1 MKNCPNCGAA
11 LPDDSKACPVCGYV
25 LQQKIPRGDL
35 TKEAST
41 KEESTDLAKSGEVPA
56 TATTDSVSAEA
67 GEKLAKEVSADLE
80 ATASTAVPE
89 EATPESAV
97 TEEAT
102 SQETELAEIAEVA
115 EVRPEVTAASSGT
128 EDVVKAT
135 HEIGTS
141 DTKVEEE
148 GVSEPT
154 APELTESPSLEGD
167 KSSSESLPHETEEQG
182 ESPEEATKRA
192 TTSSETVAKTFTK
205 KPELTVLPGGKQAEE
220 ETEGPTPGDH
230 LLGYFRFLNRQILSP
245 NFNQIGPATKAEK
258 WYGVA
263 SFLII
268 VLSNGFAL
276 SRLLTSLIYRV
287 LGMIQSFGLQF
298 QYRGSSLLF
307 FFELSLYLAVA
318 GVVYLLAYYLVAGK
332 IFGRPV
338 QFLQALGELM
348 APASLAVYL
357 SLGAVVFSLLLS
369 DMSKG
374 ILTFVVASL
383 LLVGVSFVGNL
394 WQTPNLTGRFNRFYT
409 ILLTSL
415 VCLLVLVLVSR
426 FFLTGMLQDLPI
438 QQVPTGIEDLFGESD
453 LFY

>member
-11 LPDDSKACPVCGYV
+11 LPEDSKACPVCGYV

-41 KEESTDLAKSGEVPA
+41 KEESADLAKSGETPA
-56 TATTDSVSAEA
+56 TATTDRVSAEA
-67 GEKLAKEVSADLE
+67 GEKLAKEVPAELE
-80 ATASTAVPE
+80 TATSTAVPE
-89 EATPESAV
+89 EVTPESTV
-97 TEEAT
+97 TEEGT
-102 SQETELAEIAEVA
+102 FQEVEVAEVA
-115 EVRPEVTAASSGT
+115 EARQEVTAASGGA
-128 EDVVKAT
+128 EEAVKAT
-135 HEIGTS
+135 HETGTS
-141 DTKVEEE
+141 ETEVKEEA
-148 GVSEPT
+148 VSEPT
-154 APELTESPSLEGD
+154 APELTETPTLEGD
-167 KSSSESLPHETEEQG
+167 RSSSESLPAEIEDDH
-182 ESPEEATKRA
+182 KRA
-192 TTSSETVAKTFTK
+192 ITSSEIATKTFTK
-205 KPELTVLPGGKQAEE
+205 KPELTVLSGGKQEEE

-298 QYRGSSLLF
+298 QYRGSNLLF

-318 GVVYLLAYYLVAGK
+318 GVIYLLAYYLVAGK

-383 LLVGVSFVGNL
+383 LLLGVSFVGNL

>member
-1 MKNCPNCGAA
+1 MKNCPNCGAT
-11 LPDDSKACPVCGYV
+11 LPEDSKACPACGYV
-25 LQQKIPRGDL
+25 LQQKIPWGDL

-41 KEESTDLAKSGEVPA
+41 KEESTDLAKAWEAPA
-56 TATTDSVSAEA
+56 TATTDSVSAET
-67 GEKLAKEVSADLE
+67 GEKLAKEVPADLE
-80 ATASTAVPE
+80 AATSTVMAE
-89 EATPESAV
+89 EATPELTV
-97 TEEAT
+97 TEAAT
-102 SQETELAEIAEVA
+102 PQETEVAEVA
-115 EVRPEVTAASSGT
+115 EVRPEVTAANAGT
-128 EDVVKAT
+128 EDVAKET
-135 HEIGTS
+135 HETGTS
-141 DTKVEEE
+141 ETKVEAEA
-148 GVSEPT
+148 VSEPT
-154 APELTESPSLEGD
+154 APELTETPALEGD
-167 KSSSESLPHETEEQG
+167 KSSSESLPHEIEEQG
-182 ESPEEATKRA
+182 ASPEEATKRA
-192 TTSSETVAKTFTK
+192 TTSSETAVKTFTK

-220 ETEGPTPGDH
+220 EAEGPTPGDH

-318 GVVYLLAYYLVAGK
+318 GVIYLLAYYLVAGK

>member
-11 LPDDSKACPVCGYV
+11 LPEDSKACPVCGYV

-41 KEESTDLAKSGEVPA
+41 KEESADLAKAGEAPA

-67 GEKLAKEVSADLE
+67 GEKLAKEVPADLE
-80 ATASTAVPE
+80 AATSTVMAE
-89 EATPESAV
+89 EDTTESTV
-97 TEEAT
+97 TEEST
-102 SQETELAEIAEVA
+102 TQETEADEVA
-115 EVRPEVTAASSGT
+115 EVRQGLTAASSGT

-135 HEIGTS
+135 HETGTS
-141 DTKVEEE
+141 ETKVEEE

-154 APELTESPSLEGD
+154 APELTESPVLEGD
-167 KSSSESLPHETEEQG
+167 RSSSESLPHETEEQG

-192 TTSSETVAKTFTK
+192 TTSSETAVKTFTK

-220 ETEGPTPGDH
+220 EAEGPTPGDH
-230 LLGYFRFLNRQILSP
+230 LLGYFRFLNRQTLSP

-298 QYRGSSLLF
+298 QYRGSNLLF

-318 GVVYLLAYYLVAGK
+318 GVIYLLAYYLVAGK

>member
-11 LPDDSKACPVCGYV
+11 LPEDSKACPVCGYV

-41 KEESTDLAKSGEVPA
+41 KEESADLAKAGEAPA

-67 GEKLAKEVSADLE
+67 GEKLAKEVPADLE
-80 ATASTAVPE
+80 AATSTVMAE
-89 EATPESAV
+89 EDTTESTV
-97 TEEAT
+97 TEEST
-102 SQETELAEIAEVA
+102 TQETEADEVA
-115 EVRPEVTAASSGT
+115 EVRQGLTAASSGT

-135 HEIGTS
+135 HETGTS
-141 DTKVEEE
+141 ETKVEEE

-154 APELTESPSLEGD
+154 APELTESPVLEGD
-167 KSSSESLPHETEEQG
+167 RSSSESLPHETEEQG

-192 TTSSETVAKTFTK
+192 TTPSETAVKTFTK

-220 ETEGPTPGDH
+220 EAEGPTPGDH

-298 QYRGSSLLF
+298 QYRGSNLLF

-318 GVVYLLAYYLVAGK
+318 GVIYLLAYYLVAGK

>member
-11 LPDDSKACPVCGYV
+11 LPEDSKACPVCGYV

-41 KEESTDLAKSGEVPA
+41 KEESTDLAKAWEAPA

-67 GEKLAKEVSADLE
+67 GEKLAKEVPADLE
-80 ATASTAVPE
+80 AATSTVMAE
-89 EATPESAV
+89 EATPELTV
-97 TEEAT
+97 TEAAT
-102 SQETELAEIAEVA
+102 PQETEVAEVA
-115 EVRPEVTAASSGT
+115 EVRPEVTAANAGT
-128 EDVVKAT
+128 EDVAKAT
-135 HEIGTS
+135 HETGTS
-141 DTKVEEE
+141 ETKV
-148 GVSEPT
+148 
-154 APELTESPSLEGD
+154 
-167 KSSSESLPHETEEQG
+167 EEQG

-192 TTSSETVAKTFTK
+192 TTPSETATKTFTK
-205 KPELTVLPGGKQAEE
+205 KPELTVLSGGKQAEE

-318 GVVYLLAYYLVAGK
+318 GVIYLLAYYLVAGK

-357 SLGAVVFSLLLS
+357 SLGAVVFSLVLS

>member
-11 LPDDSKACPVCGYV
+11 LPEDSKACPVCGYV

-41 KEESTDLAKSGEVPA
+41 KEESADLAKAGEAPA

-67 GEKLAKEVSADLE
+67 GEKLAKEVPADLE
-80 ATASTAVPE
+80 AATSTVMAE
-89 EATPESAV
+89 EDTTESTV
-97 TEEAT
+97 TEEST
-102 SQETELAEIAEVA
+102 TQETEADEVA
-115 EVRPEVTAASSGT
+115 EVRQGLTAASSGT

-135 HEIGTS
+135 HETGTS
-141 DTKVEEE
+141 ETKVEEE

-154 APELTESPSLEGD
+154 APELTESPVLEGD
-167 KSSSESLPHETEEQG
+167 RSSSESLPHETEEQG

-192 TTSSETVAKTFTK
+192 TTSSETAVKTFTK

-220 ETEGPTPGDH
+220 EAEGPTPGDH

-298 QYRGSSLLF
+298 QYRGSNLLF

-318 GVVYLLAYYLVAGK
+318 GVIYLLAYYLVAGK

>member
-11 LPDDSKACPVCGYV
+11 LPEDSKACPVCGYV

-41 KEESTDLAKSGEVPA
+41 KEESTDLAKAWETPA

-67 GEKLAKEVSADLE
+67 GEKLAKEVPADLE
-80 ATASTAVPE
+80 AATSTVMAE
-89 EATPESAV
+89 EATPELTV
-97 TEEAT
+97 TEAAT
-102 SQETELAEIAEVA
+102 SQEMEVAEVA
-115 EVRPEVTAASSGT
+115 EVRPEVPATSAGS
-128 EDVVKAT
+128 EDVAKVT
-135 HEIGTS
+135 HETGISETEV
-141 DTKVEEE
+141 KEEA
-148 GVSEPT
+148 VSEPT
-154 APELTESPSLEGD
+154 APELTESPVLEGD
-167 KSSSESLPHETEEQG
+167 RSSSESLPHETEEQG

-192 TTSSETVAKTFTK
+192 TTPSETVAKTFTK

-220 ETEGPTPGDH
+220 EAEGPTPGDH

-263 SFLII
+263 SFLIV

-394 WQTPNLTGRFNRFYT
+394 WETPNLTGRFNRFYT

>member
-11 LPDDSKACPVCGYV
+11 LPEDSKACPVCGYV

-41 KEESTDLAKSGEVPA
+41 KEESADLAKSGETPA
-56 TATTDSVSAEA
+56 TATTDRVSAEA
-67 GEKLAKEVSADLE
+67 GEKLAKEVPAELE
-80 ATASTAVPE
+80 TATSTAVPE
-89 EATPESAV
+89 EVTPESTV
-97 TEEAT
+97 TEEGT
-102 SQETELAEIAEVA
+102 FQEVEVAEVA
-115 EVRPEVTAASSGT
+115 EARQEVTAASGGA
-128 EDVVKAT
+128 EEAVKAT
-135 HEIGTS
+135 HETGTS
-141 DTKVEEE
+141 ETEVKEEA
-148 GVSEPT
+148 VSEPT
-154 APELTESPSLEGD
+154 APELTETPTLEGD
-167 KSSSESLPHETEEQG
+167 RSSSESLPAEIEDDH
-182 ESPEEATKRA
+182 KRA
-192 TTSSETVAKTFTK
+192 ITPSEIATKTFTK
-205 KPELTVLPGGKQAEE
+205 KPELTVLSGGKQAEE

-287 LGMIQSFGLQF
+287 LGVIQSFGLQF

-357 SLGAVVFSLLLS
+357 SLGAVVFSPVLS

-383 LLVGVSFVGNL
+383 LLLGVSFVGNL

-426 FFLTGMLQDLPI
+426 FFLTGMLRDLPI

>member
-11 LPDDSKACPVCGYV
+11 LPEDSKACPVCGYV

-41 KEESTDLAKSGEVPA
+41 KEESADLAKSGETPA
-56 TATTDSVSAEA
+56 TATTDRVSAEA
-67 GEKLAKEVSADLE
+67 GEKLAKEVPAELE
-80 ATASTAVPE
+80 TATSTAVPE
-89 EATPESAV
+89 EVTPESTV
-97 TEEAT
+97 TEEGT
-102 SQETELAEIAEVA
+102 FQEVEVAEVA
-115 EVRPEVTAASSGT
+115 EARQEVTAASGGA
-128 EDVVKAT
+128 EEAVKAT
-135 HEIGTS
+135 HETGTS
-141 DTKVEEE
+141 ETEVKEEAE
-148 GVSEPT
+148 AVSEPT
-154 APELTESPSLEGD
+154 APELTETPTLEGD
-167 KSSSESLPHETEEQG
+167 RSSSESLPAEIEDDH
-182 ESPEEATKRA
+182 KRA
-192 TTSSETVAKTFTK
+192 ITSSEIATKTFTK
-205 KPELTVLPGGKQAEE
+205 KPELTVLSGGKQAEE

-287 LGMIQSFGLQF
+287 LGVIQSFGLQF

-357 SLGAVVFSLLLS
+357 SLGAVVFSLVLS

-383 LLVGVSFVGNL
+383 LLLGVSFVGNL

-426 FFLTGMLQDLPI
+426 FFLTGMLRDLPI

>member
-1 MKNCPNCGAA
+1 MKNCPNCGAT
-11 LPDDSKACPVCGYV
+11 LPEDSKACPVCGYV

-35 TKEAST
+35 TKEAVS
-41 KEESTDLAKSGEVPA
+41 KEESADLAKSGEVST

-67 GEKLAKEVSADLE
+67 GERLAKEVPTDLE
-80 ATASTAVPE
+80 ATTSDVVSE
-89 EATPESAV
+89 EVTPESTV
-97 TEEAT
+97 TEGRT
-102 SQETELAEIAEVA
+102 SQEVEVAEVA
-115 EVRPEVTAASSGT
+115 EVRPGVTVASAGT
-128 EDVVKAT
+128 EDVVKAN
-135 HEIGTS
+135 HETETS
-141 DTKVEEE
+141 ETEVKESV
-148 GVSEPT
+148 VSEPT
-154 APELTESPSLEGD
+154 APELTETPALEGD
-167 KSSSESLPHETEEQG
+167 KSSSESLPHEIEEQG
-182 ESPEEATKRA
+182 ASPEEATKRA
-192 TTSSETVAKTFTK
+192 TTSSETAVKTFTK

-220 ETEGPTPGDH
+220 EAEGPTPGDH

-318 GVVYLLAYYLVAGK
+318 GVIYLLAYYLVAGK

-415 VCLLVLVLVSR
+415 VCLLVLVLVSS